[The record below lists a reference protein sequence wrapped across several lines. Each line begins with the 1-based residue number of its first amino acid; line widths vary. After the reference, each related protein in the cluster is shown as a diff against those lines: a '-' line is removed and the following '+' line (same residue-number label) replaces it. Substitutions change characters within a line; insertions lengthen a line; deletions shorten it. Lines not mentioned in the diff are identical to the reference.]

1 MKDKEK
7 TSCVGDPT
15 VTSSSGSLRPEDDP
29 FYDRFSPSRKRLFV
43 GIVALSVF
51 LSPSSTMAFLP
62 AISKIAEEFHTTD
75 TMITLSNACY
85 CIVMAISPCV
95 TSPLGDIYGRKPL
108 YLVCTVGFTL
118 ATILTAVSQNLA
130 MFFVF
135 RCVTALF
142 GTAFFSLG
150 GGIVSDIYIPQER
163 GNAMGITLS
172 GSQLGPAF
180 APVLGGVIV
189 TFTSWRV
196 IFWVL
201 AGLGLVTFAL
211 TFVFLKETI
220 RVSKVHQY
228 KENHPNQKIYWVPYN
243 PFRAL
248 KAFTY
253 SNLVLS
259 GLMSMSL
266 LYNMYGLTTPISN
279 VVNPRFHLTSPI
291 YGALFYLAPGLG
303 YLTGSLYGGKW
314 ADRYVRKY
322 MSLRGERIPEDRL
335 RSTYFSF
342 GFILPASVLIY
353 GWSVEKS
360 KGGMAVPIIALF
372 FNGVAQTFCFPSINA
387 YSVDCLPHLGGD
399 AIASN
404 YFARYIASAIGT
416 GTCLIQI
423 RSIGVGWT
431 NTISAFV
438 LLFGFVSCLLLIKY
452 GGILR
457 EKSTP
462 KLQAN

>member
-1 MKDKEK
+1 MKDKE
-7 TSCVGDPT
+7 GPT
-15 VTSSSGSLRPEDDP
+15 VITVLPEDDP
-29 FYDRFSPSRKRLFV
+29 FYDRFTPTRKMIFV

-62 AISKIAEEFHTTD
+62 AISKIANDFHTTD

-108 YLVCTVGFTL
+108 YLICTAGFTI

-135 RCVTALF
+135 RCITALF

-163 GNAMGITLS
+163 GRAMGITLS

-180 APVLGGVIV
+180 APVIGGVIV

-201 AGLGLVTFAL
+201 AGLGLFTFL
-211 TFVFLKETI
+211 LSLVFLKETI
-220 RVSKVHQY
+220 RISRAEKY
-228 KENHPNQKIYWVPYN
+228 KKDHPKAYWVPYN
-243 PFRAL
+243 PLRVL

-253 SNLVLS
+253 SNLILS
-259 GLMSMSL
+259 GFMSMSL
-266 LYNMYGLTTPISN
+266 LYNMYGLTTPIPN
-279 VVNPRFHLTSPI
+279 VMNPRFHLTTPI
-291 YGALFYLAPGLG
+291 YGALFYLAPGMG
-303 YLTGSLYGGKW
+303 YLIGSLYGGKW

-322 MSLRGERIPEDRL
+322 MKVRGERIPEDRL
-335 RSTYFSF
+335 RSTYVSF
-342 GFILPASVLIY
+342 GLVLPISVLVY
-353 GWSVEKS
+353 GWTVEKE
-360 KGGMAVPIIALF
+360 KGGMVVPIIALF
-372 FNGVAQTFCFPSINA
+372 CNGVAQTFCFPSINA

-404 YFARYIASAIGT
+404 YFARYIAGAIGT

-423 RSIGVGWT
+423 RTIGVGWT

-438 LLFGFVSCLLLIKY
+438 LLFGFGSCLLLIRY
-452 GGILR
+452 GGRLR
-457 EKSTP
+457 NRS
-462 KLQAN
+462 NNFV

>member
-1 MKDKEK
+1 MSLEKVSEVKEH
-7 TSCVGDPT
+7 VY
-15 VTSSSGSLRPEDDP
+15 LAPEDDP
-29 FYDRFSPSRKRLFV
+29 FYNRFSPSRKRLFV

-62 AISKIAEEFHTTD
+62 AISKIAEDFNTTD
-75 TMITLSNACY
+75 TMITLSNAIY

-108 YLVCTVGFTL
+108 YLICTAGFTI

-135 RCVTALF
+135 RSITALF

-163 GNAMGITLS
+163 GRAMGITLS

-201 AGLGLVTFAL
+201 AGLGLFTFAL
-211 TFVFLKETI
+211 SLIFLQETI
-220 RVSKVHQY
+220 RGLKY
-228 KENHPNQKIYWVPYN
+228 KELYPNKKFHFVPYN
-243 PFRAL
+243 PFRVL

-253 SNLVLS
+253 SNLILS
-259 GLMSMSL
+259 GFMSMSL
-266 LYNMYGLTTPISN
+266 LYNMYGLNTPIPN
-279 VVNPRFHLTSPI
+279 VVNPRFNLNSPI

-303 YLTGSLYGGKW
+303 YLVGSLFGGRW
-314 ADRYVRKY
+314 ADRYVKKY
-322 MSLRGERIPEDRL
+322 FKIRGERIPEDRL
-335 RSTYFSF
+335 RSTYVPF
-342 GFILPASVLIY
+342 GFVLPATVLIY
-353 GWSVEKS
+353 GWSVDK
-360 KGGMAVPIIALF
+360 KVGGMALPIVVLF
-372 FNGVAQTFCFPSINA
+372 LNGVAQTFCFPSINA

-404 YFARYIASAIGT
+404 YFARYIAGAIGT

-423 RSIGVGWT
+423 KTIGVGWT

-438 LLFGFVSCLLLIKY
+438 LLFGFASCLLLIRF
-452 GGILR
+452 GGNLR
-457 EKSTP
+457 NRASK
-462 KLQAN
+462 